1 MEDNFVDFNLSSNQ
15 IHYYSFQ
22 KGHTPKL
29 KKAYDTYH
37 KAKVI
42 LKQNSYLHHLKLDQ
56 FYVICKCPI
65 CEKYHIFP
73 KKKITKEIALG
84 KYIVNKKDETID

>member
-22 KGHTPKL
+22 KWHNPKL

-42 LKQNSYLHHLKLDQ
+42 LKTKFIFTSFKIGSVLCYL
-56 FYVICKCPI
+56 
-65 CEKYHIFP
+65 
-73 KKKITKEIALG
+73 
-84 KYIVNKKDETID
+84 